1 MAKRGS
7 TKWLSERQE
16 DRIARIYGGRRSPS
30 SGGHESDRGDVR
42 TRYELIEC
50 KHKGTFDKPAK
61 SISLKLEDFEKIADE
76 AWSESRNPFMVLSIY
91 APDSVLANK
100 DGEVDFTVR
109 LTLDDFH
116 GRGGE
121 AVIA

>member
-16 DRIARIYGGRRSPS
+16 NRVARIYGGRRSPS
-30 SGGHESDRGDVR
+30 SGAAVTDAGDVR
-42 TRYELIEC
+42 TKRELFEC
-50 KHKGTFDKPAK
+50 KHRGTFDKPAK
-61 SISLKLEDFEKIADE
+61 SITLKLSDFEKIADE
-76 AWSESRNPFMVLSIY
+76 AWSEGKDPVMVLSLY

-100 DGEVDFTVR
+100 DGEVDFTLR
-109 LTLDDFH
+109 LTMDDFH
-116 GRGGE
+116 GRAAE